1 MEGEF
6 VNAMEGLIT
15 MATPMLTLIWAQVV
29 TVAETIVSDPLL
41 FLTVAFLIAGGIVGI
56 FGRILGRR

>member
-1 MEGEF
+1 MEGAATTMDA
-6 VNAMEGLIT
+6 VIT

-29 TVAETIVSDPLL
+29 EVAQMITGDPLL

-56 FGRILGRR
+56 FGRVLSRN

>member
-1 MEGEF
+1 MEGA
-6 VNAMEGLIT
+6 VTTMDGLIT

-29 TVAETIVSDPLL
+29 EVAQMIVGDPLL

-56 FGRILGRR
+56 FGRVLSRS